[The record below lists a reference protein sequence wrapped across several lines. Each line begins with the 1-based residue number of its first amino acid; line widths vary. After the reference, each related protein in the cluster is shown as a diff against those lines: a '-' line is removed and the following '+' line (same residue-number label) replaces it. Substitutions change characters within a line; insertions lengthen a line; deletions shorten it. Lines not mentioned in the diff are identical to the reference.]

1 MAKAKG
7 PHSQHSLGE
16 GCSVPQACTPDPAS
30 GDGVGLEEAL
40 NLWLSYSPV
49 LDARMF
55 CRAFI
60 CFKRSLSTSRLVR
73 MKRRIPQGKPMAL
86 GVGRCARGLGRGQ
99 A

>member
-1 MAKAKG
+1 MS
-7 PHSQHSLGE
+7 H
-16 GCSVPQACTPDPAS
+16 VCTPDPAS
-30 GDGVGLEEAL
+30 GARASWEEAL

-86 GVGRCARGLGRGQ
+86 GVGRRAWGLGPG
-99 A
+99 